1 MQLGGKEPLKN
12 RHMPHQLSD
21 TVEAKL
27 LVFVTMYIPKYIA
40 KTTKEFLIAKQ
51 SSLAKSSHLFSAQ
64 EHMNIK
70 PKAKILTEQPDWT
83 SKHLC
88 PWSLDLRK
96 SSAAKDFY
104 PSIGNGPYIFKI
116 VVNF

>member
-1 MQLGGKEPLKN
+1 MQLGGKEPLEN

-51 SSLAKSSHLFSAQ
+51 SSLAKSVTCSQPGAH
-64 EHMNIK
+64 EHK
-70 PKAKILTEQPDWT
+70 TEGKDTRKRTPTEDSLTEHPNT
-83 SKHLC
+83 YVH
-88 PWSLDLRK
+88 
-96 SSAAKDFY
+96 
-104 PSIGNGPYIFKI
+104 G
-116 VVNF
+116 V

>member
-1 MQLGGKEPLKN
+1 MQLGGKEPLEN

-70 PKAKILTEQPDWT
+70 PKAKILVNEHQLKTAWLNIQTLMSME
-83 SKHLC
+83 SRLKEV
-88 PWSLDLRK
+88 
-96 SSAAKDFY
+96 
-104 PSIGNGPYIFKI
+104 IGR
-116 VVNF
+116 